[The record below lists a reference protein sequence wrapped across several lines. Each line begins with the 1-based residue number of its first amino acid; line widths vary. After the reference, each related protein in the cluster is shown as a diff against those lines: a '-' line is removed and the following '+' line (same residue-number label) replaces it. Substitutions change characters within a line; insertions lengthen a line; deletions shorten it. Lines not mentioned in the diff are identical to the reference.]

1 MTLPLLNVW
10 LHAGQAPSSS
20 GGWMEWPGVLTP
32 TPCAQEVGVEICGPL
47 PPGGSW
53 DAVGSLK
60 GAAVAECPSLLMP
73 PHCLSGK
80 VQAFPQA
87 DQSSSPIFLPP
98 PSSSHSPPGPSA
110 QIHWTMFSR
119 RYGYS
124 IGFHTPGPSPLLFS
138 PSGMIFLG
146 AMPGDLL
153 KSRSGQTSALGSL
166 FWALLI
172 VPGTLLCAY
181 PFQSPPREEGCSIHR
196 LIWKSRLF
204 CFRWTPNPQ
213 DMA

>member
-1 MTLPLLNVW
+1 M
-10 LHAGQAPSSS
+10 AARRS
-20 GGWMEWPGVLTP
+20 
-32 TPCAQEVGVEICGPL
+32 
-47 PPGGSW
+47 
-53 DAVGSLK
+53 GSLLFWWVD
-60 GAAVAECPSLLMP
+60 GVAWSAYTDTLCAGGGCGNLWSSAPRRKLGRSRESEGCCSGRMSLSLMP

-124 IGFHTPGPSPLLFS
+124 IGFHTPGPSPLLFL

-172 VPGTLLCAY
+172 VPGTLLCAH